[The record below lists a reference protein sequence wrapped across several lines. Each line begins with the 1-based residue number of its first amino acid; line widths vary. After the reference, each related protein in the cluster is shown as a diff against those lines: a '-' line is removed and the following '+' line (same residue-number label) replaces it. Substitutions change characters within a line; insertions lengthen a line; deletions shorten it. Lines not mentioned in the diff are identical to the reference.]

1 MTTSTAFGKSAGG
14 ASTSLSTLTGL
25 LPLSTCIALSGLLVP
40 IALSF
45 LLTPMFNFPLLHSF
59 AAGAAL
65 SSTSLGTVLTL
76 LSGPSLGFDIKRSK
90 LGTALLGA
98 AVMDDVVA
106 FILSEILS
114 LVGENTESG
123 AMALGGH
130 IGRAIGV
137 TFGFGFV
144 LIPLTRWIIGPG
156 FLWFKQTRSGKWR
169 AKAGKEG
176 LLFFMVCLFMGMIA
190 GTRYAG
196 TSPLYGAYI
205 AGLVVSY
212 LNDLDTMTDHE
223 AGRLGGEAEM
233 TTMRGTGSDSLPI
246 DQAETNL
253 STRASRTASSN
264 HSDQSHPTLIGTF
277 EHYIT
282 PLLIYLLLPIFFG
295 SIGYS
300 IPFIPLW
307 RGKNIWRGL
316 IYAILMTFAKAF
328 CGVWLLVWKVPG
340 SGSAGG
346 TFVGG
351 LKGRAR
357 ESWRGAVLLGFAM
370 IARGE
375 IGLL

>member
-1 MTTSTAFGKSAGG
+1 
-14 ASTSLSTLTGL
+14 
-25 LPLSTCIALSGLLVP
+25 
-40 IALSF
+40 
-45 LLTPMFNFPLLHSF
+45 MFKFPLLHSF
-59 AAGAAL
+59 AAGSAL

-106 FILSEILS
+106 FILSEILK

-137 TFGFGFV
+137 TFGFGIV
-144 LIPLTRWIIGPG
+144 MIPVTKYFIGPG
-156 FLWFKQTRSGKWR
+156 FRWLKRTRSGKWR
-169 AKAGKEG
+169 TKMGREG
-176 LLFFMVCLFMGMIA
+176 MLFLMACLLMAMIA

-196 TSPLYGAYI
+196 TSPLYGAYL

-212 LNDLDTMTDHE
+212 LDDLDVRVNLGRHE
-223 AGRLGGEAEM
+223 MDLPATLAE
-233 TTMRGTGSDSLPI
+233 
-246 DQAETNL
+246 
-253 STRASRTASSN
+253 RASSREHDMVPAPTHSPSHASSFSN
-264 HSDQSHPTLIGTF
+264 HPTLIDTF

-282 PLLIYLLLPIFFG
+282 PVLIYMLLPIFFG

-307 RGKNIWRGL
+307 KGKNIWRGF
-316 IYAILMTFAKAF
+316 IYAILMTLAKAF
-328 CGVWLLVWKVPG
+328 CGAWLLIWKIPG
-340 SGSAGG
+340 SQG
-346 TFVGG
+346 TFIGG
-351 LKGRAR
+351 MRDRAR
-357 ESWRGAVLLGFAM
+357 DSRKGALLLGFAM

>member
-1 MTTSTAFGKSAGG
+1 MTTSTAFDNSAGG

-156 FLWFKQTRSGKWR
+156 FLWS
-169 AKAGKEG
+169 
-176 LLFFMVCLFMGMIA
+176 
-190 GTRYAG
+190 
-196 TSPLYGAYI
+196 SP
-205 AGLVVSY
+205 
-212 LNDLDTMTDHE
+212 T
-223 AGRLGGEAEM
+223 
-233 TTMRGTGSDSLPI
+233 
-246 DQAETNL
+246 
-253 STRASRTASSN
+253 
-264 HSDQSHPTLIGTF
+264 
-277 EHYIT
+277 
-282 PLLIYLLLPIFFG
+282 
-295 SIGYS
+295 
-300 IPFIPLW
+300 
-307 RGKNIWRGL
+307 
-316 IYAILMTFAKAF
+316 
-328 CGVWLLVWKVPG
+328 
-340 SGSAGG
+340 
-346 TFVGG
+346 
-351 LKGRAR
+351 
-357 ESWRGAVLLGFAM
+357 
-370 IARGE
+370 
-375 IGLL
+375 